1 MSRDE
6 GSRPAGRSGSS
17 HAVNAWLV
25 AILLVLVA
33 VILYRI
39 SGGIST
45 TLFDPDSEARP
56 VTPRGELAE
65 DEKSTIKTYKLV
77 RDSVVHITS
86 ISVAQ
91 DRLTFDLFEIPQG
104 SGSGF
109 IWDKKGYLVTNF
121 HVVLEAVQNDL
132 IMRVTL
138 ADGSS
143 WDARFVG
150 AAPDKDLAVLKIDA
164 PADLLKPILIG
175 QSSDL
180 QVGQKVFAIG
190 NPFGLDQTL
199 TTGVISGLGRDI
211 RAVTGRRIGGVIQ
224 TDAAINPG
232 NSGGPLL
239 DSAGRL
245 IGVNTAIMSPSGT
258 NTGIGFAVPVDTVNL
273 NVPQLIKY
281 GKVER
286 PGLGIDIW
294 DDTNVQKLV
303 RLGEISR
310 TGVLVR
316 NVLADSAAEKAG
328 MRPTSRDVQRGF
340 IWGDLIIAVD
350 DHPIQ
355 KSVDLFDALEG
366 RKVGETVSVTVLRG
380 RKNTKLQ
387 VTLQALPS
395 IGK

>member
-6 GSRPAGRSGSS
+6 RSRPAGSGAP
-17 HAVNAWLV
+17 HAVSSWLV

-33 VILYRI
+33 AVLYQV
-39 SGGIST
+39 SGGIPK
-45 TLFDPDSEARP
+45 TLFDPDSEARS

-65 DEKSTIKTYKLV
+65 DEKSTIRTYKLV

-86 ISVAQ
+86 IAVAQ
-91 DRLTFDLFEIPQG
+91 DRVTLDLFEIPQG
-104 SGSGF
+104 TGSGF
-109 IWDKKGYLVTNF
+109 IWDKNGYLVTNF

-132 IMRVTL
+132 IIRVTL
-138 ADGSS
+138 AEGSS
-143 WDARFVG
+143 WDARYVG
-150 AAPDKDLAVLKIDA
+150 AAPDNDLAVLKIDA
-164 PADLLKPILIG
+164 PAELLKPILIG

-180 QVGQKVFAIG
+180 QVGQTVFAIG

-211 RAVTGRRIGGVIQ
+211 RAVTGRRIRGMIQ

-245 IGVNTAIMSPSGT
+245 IGVNTAIVSPSGT
-258 NTGIGFAVPVDTVNL
+258 NAGIGFAVPVDTVNL

-286 PGLGIDIW
+286 PGLGIDYW
-294 DDTNVQKLV
+294 DDANVR
-303 RLGEISR
+303 RLAQQREIPR

-316 NVLADSAAEKAG
+316 NVLPNSAAEKAG
-328 MRPTSRDVQRGF
+328 MRPTSRDARGR
-340 IWGDLIIAVD
+340 IMWGDLIIAVD
-350 DHPIQ
+350 DHSVQ

-366 RKVGETVSVTVLRG
+366 RNVGDTVSVTVLRG
-380 RKNTKLQ
+380 RKKTELN

-395 IGK
+395 IGN

>member
-6 GSRPAGRSGSS
+6 RSRRAGGGSS
-17 HAVNAWLV
+17 NAVNSWLV

-33 VILYRI
+33 AILYRL

-45 TLFDPDSEARP
+45 TLFDQDSEVRP

-65 DEKSTIKTYKLV
+65 DEKSTIQTYKLV

-86 ISVAQ
+86 IVVAQ
-91 DRLTFDLFEIPQG
+91 DRLTLDLLEIPQG
-104 SGSGF
+104 TGSGF

-132 IMRVTL
+132 IIKVTL
-138 ADGSS
+138 AEGSS
-143 WDARFVG
+143 WDARYVG

-164 PADLLKPILIG
+164 PAELLKPILIG

-211 RAVTGRRIGGVIQ
+211 RSVTGRPIRGVIQ

-245 IGVNTAIMSPSGT
+245 IGVNTAIVSPSGT
-258 NTGIGFAVPVDTVNL
+258 NAGIGFAVPVDTVNL

-281 GKVER
+281 GRVER
-286 PGLGIDIW
+286 PGLGIDFW
-294 DDTNVQKLV
+294 DDANVQ
-303 RLGEISR
+303 RLAQQGEIPR

-316 NVLADSAAEKAG
+316 NVLQDGAAQKAG
-328 MRPTSRDVQRGF
+328 MRPTTRDARGRI

-350 DHPIQ
+350 DHPVQ

-366 RKVGETVSVTVLRG
+366 RKVGESVNVTLLRG
-380 RKNTKLQ
+380 KKKTELN

-395 IGK
+395 IGN